1 MKRQGIFSSVH
12 HLRVGLLAIAG
23 LILLAGCSSTM
34 SRVQTWDGTV
44 ENAEQVAVLAASGG
58 IKVQEVNGKPMTNF
72 LIDDLDVEYE
82 LLPGQNRIVFTYKT
96 IWSKAENVQDGE
108 SKVNVVETPRQ
119 VVTIDAEPDAVY
131 RFDAP
136 QPETRKQAQALVRDF
151 SVDVVNASGQTV
163 ATSSPWTAAAS
174 QVAATKAPVPDSPA
188 YTAPADSESATT
200 LEQLKVLWGKAS
212 EEEKRK
218 FLGWAFD

>member
-1 MKRQGIFSSVH
+1 MKGQGIFSSVR
-12 HLRVGLLAIAG
+12 HLRVVLLTIAG
-23 LILLAGCSSTM
+23 LIFLSGCSSSM

-44 ENAEQVAVLAASGG
+44 ENVEQVAVLSASGG
-58 IKVQEVNGKPMTNF
+58 IQVQAVNGKTMTNF
-72 LIDDLDVEYE
+72 LIDDLEVEYE

-108 SKVNVVETPRQ
+108 SKVHVVETPRQ
-119 VVTIDAEPDAVY
+119 VVTIDAEPGAVY

-136 QPETRKQAQALVRDF
+136 QPENRKQAQALVKNF
-151 SVDVVNASGQTV
+151 SVDLVNASGQTV
-163 ATSSPWTAAAS
+163 ATSSPWTAASS
-174 QVAATKAPVPDSPA
+174 QVAATKTPVPEAPA
-188 YTAPADSESATT
+188 YTAPAGADSAST
-200 LEQLKVLWGKAS
+200 LEQLKALWAKAS